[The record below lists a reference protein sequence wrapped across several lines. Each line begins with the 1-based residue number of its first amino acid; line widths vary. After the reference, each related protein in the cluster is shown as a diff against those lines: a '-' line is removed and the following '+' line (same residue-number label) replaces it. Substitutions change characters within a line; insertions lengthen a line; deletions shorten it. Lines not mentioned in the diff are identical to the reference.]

1 MGKITFLLGDAQV
14 LEQMRNQP
22 AREPFDGE
30 TLRLLARLAEV
41 IRKDR
46 GNVGMPDVMTFAFWC
61 RRAHLAQLKSAYA
74 PESDAHDGDG
84 KAREADGKPR
94 ETDGKSCES
103 DRKLCETDRI
113 RELSEMSSFQ
123 KRLGRGV
130 SLHFAPSNIP
140 VLFAFTMAAG
150 LLAGNCVI
158 VRLPQKQTEEA
169 DAVIAALQSLLETE
183 FRQFRDRILLCRYAH
198 DADVTAYLSSLCD
211 VRLIWGSD
219 ASVREIRSIP
229 LRPRAVEI
237 PFASRGSAAVFGAG
251 AMIRAEDLMQVARAF
266 YNDTYLNDQN
276 ACSSPRM
283 IFWVGERQQIETA
296 RARFW
301 KQMELLL
308 EEKSYE
314 VAAAL
319 AVKKTDAALLFA
331 AVFSDEI
338 SGIQITAQTN
348 RLVRVWTPKLSG
360 QMWDYTV
367 PGGFFIECGGI
378 DPEQMREILGEY
390 CQTLCTFGVDRS
402 QLAEQIWQMRA
413 AGVDRVVEVGHALDF
428 SLTWDGVDLIEAMS
442 RRIDLGR
449 L

>member
-1 MGKITFLLGDAQV
+1 MRQIFEKAAQQDAAVIGKITFLLGDAQV

-46 GNVGMPDVMTFAFWC
+46 SIVGMPDVMTFAFWC

-74 PESDAHDGDG
+74 PEADAHDGDG
-84 KAREADGKPR
+84 KARE
-94 ETDGKSCES
+94 TDG
-103 DRKLCETDRI
+103 I
-113 RELSEMSSFQ
+113 RELSEISSFQ

-251 AMIRAEDLMQVARAF
+251 AMIRAEDPMQVARAF

-283 IFWVGERQQIETA
+283 IFWVGERQEIETA

-308 EEKSYE
+308 EEKPYE

-331 AVFSDEI
+331 AAFSDEI

-360 QMWDYTV
+360 QMWDYTA
-367 PGGFFIECGGI
+367 PGGFFIESGGI
-378 DPEQMREILGEY
+378 APEQMRGILGEY
-390 CQTLCTFGVDRS
+390 CQTLCTFGVDRI